1 MTLKDAI
8 ECVKRKQMCIKEDIR
23 DCCAKECDQC
33 EYSVSHVAFIT
44 ALDVILAEL
53 DYDAYV
59 MVLDFILFY
68 FSESYIERS
77 E

>member
-1 MTLKDAI
+1 MTLKEAI

-33 EYSVSHVAFIT
+33 EYSVSYVAFIT

-59 MVLDFILFY
+59 MVLDFLHWK
-68 FSESYIERS
+68 E
-77 E
+77 